1 MLLAQVLGEPLEIH
15 DHCCKVSSTI
25 FQKRTE
31 FNAFE
36 VHFHHPHQRSISSLV
51 QLLHHQFGVCQVMPK
66 IGRRKSEM
74 RKNSLS
80 ILLMSDINRI
90 ITAWQ
95 SQKSQVTLHFQK
107 EFWFVRSPSINEWFS
122 NFFVSWRLTK
132 KICHCIPVPK
142 QFFIITFLFWL
153 SSSLDYEVVLTRH
166 R

>member
-36 VHFHHPHQRSISSLV
+36 VHFHHLALIRFISSLV

-107 EFWFVRSPSINEWFS
+107 EFWFVRLYDFLG
-122 NFFVSWRLTK
+122 FFLWLA
-132 KICHCIPVPK
+132 ILWCHCVWFDAK
-142 QFFIITFLFWL
+142 ALFC
-153 SSSLDYEVVLTRH
+153 SD
-166 R
+166 

>member
-36 VHFHHPHQRSISSLV
+36 VHFHHLIRFISSLV

-122 NFFVSWRLTK
+122 NFFVRWRLAK
-132 KICHCIPVPK
+132 NLPLYSCAKAV
-142 QFFIITFLFWL
+142 FIITFLFWL

>member
-36 VHFHHPHQRSISSLV
+36 VHFHHLIRFISSLV

-132 KICHCIPVPK
+132 KNLPLYSCAKAVFYNH
-142 QFFIITFLFWL
+142 FFVLIKFLLGLRSGF
-153 SSSLDYEVVLTRH
+153 DKA
-166 R
+166 